1 MSKPTTI
8 GLLQIV
14 WHFFEAIW
22 HFFTSGLAFFVH
34 LDLAD
39 PVRHCLQDRII
50 SLLQVMHTAK
60 YTKSN
65 QATKLSY

>member
-34 LDLAD
+34 LDLAT
-39 PVRHCLQDRII
+39 L
-50 SLLQVMHTAK
+50 
-60 YTKSN
+60 Y
-65 QATKLSY
+65 ATVFKTEL